1 MNNDLRLCFAET
13 LGTFILV
20 FAGTGAMIINGLYGG
35 IITHVGVAIVW
46 GLVVMT
52 VVYAFGDVSGAHVNP
67 AVTVGFWLAR
77 RFPGRRV
84 APYIVSQCLGA
95 ILASLVLSLL
105 FTDSPGLGMT
115 MPSGP
120 AIQSF
125 VVEIILTFY
134 LMFVILSVATGS
146 KEKGV
151 MAGCA
156 IGAVVGL
163 EALFAGPV
171 SGASMNPARSLAPAL
186 ASMRLEYLWIYLTAP
201 FIGSSLAVAAFHL
214 VRTARPQEG

>member
-1 MNNDLRLCFAET
+1 MNNDLRLCFAEA

-20 FAGTGAMIINGLYGG
+20 FAGTGAMIVNGLYGG
-35 IITHVGVAIVW
+35 IITHVGVAIAW

-52 VVYAFGDVSGAHVNP
+52 IVYAFGDVSGAHVNP

-95 ILASLVLSLL
+95 ILASLALSLL
-105 FTDSPGLGMT
+105 FANSSGLGMT
-115 MPSGP
+115 VPSGP

>member
-1 MNNDLRLCFAET
+1 MNNDLRLCFAEA

-20 FAGTGAMIINGLYGG
+20 FAGTGAMIVNGLYGG
-35 IITHVGVAIVW
+35 IITHVGVAIAW

-52 VVYAFGDVSGAHVNP
+52 VIYAFGDVSGAHVNP

-105 FTDSPGLGMT
+105 FANSSGLGMT
-115 MPSGP
+115 VPSGP
-120 AIQSF
+120 AMQSF

>member
-1 MNNDLRLCFAET
+1 MNNDLRLCFAEA

-20 FAGTGAMIINGLYGG
+20 FAGTGAMIVNGLYGG
-35 IITHVGVAIVW
+35 IITHVGVAIAW

-52 VVYAFGDVSGAHVNP
+52 VIYAFGDVSGAHVNP

-105 FTDSPGLGMT
+105 FANSSGLGMT
-115 MPSGP
+115 VPSGP

>member
-1 MNNDLRLCFAET
+1 MNNDLRLCFAEA

-20 FAGTGAMIINGLYGG
+20 FAGTGAMIVNGLYGG
-35 IITHVGVAIVW
+35 IITHVGVAIAW

-77 RFPGRRV
+77 RFPGRSV

-105 FTDSPGLGMT
+105 FANSSGLGMT
-115 MPSGP
+115 VPSGQ
-120 AIQSF
+120 AMQSF

-186 ASMRLEYLWIYLTAP
+186 AAMRLEDLWIYLTAP

>member
-1 MNNDLRLCFAET
+1 MNNDLRLCFAEA

-20 FAGTGAMIINGLYGG
+20 FAGTGAMIVNGLYGG
-35 IITHVGVAIVW
+35 IITHVGVAIAW

-52 VVYAFGDVSGAHVNP
+52 VIYAFGDVSGAHVNP

-105 FTDSPGLGMT
+105 FANSSGLGMT
-115 MPSGP
+115 VPSGP

-186 ASMRLEYLWIYLTAP
+186 ASMRPEYLWIYLTAP

>member
-1 MNNDLRLCFAET
+1 
-13 LGTFILV
+13 
-20 FAGTGAMIINGLYGG
+20 
-35 IITHVGVAIVW
+35 
-46 GLVVMT
+46 MT

-84 APYIVSQCLGA
+84 APYIGSQCLGA
-95 ILASLVLSLL
+95 VIASLALSLL
-105 FTDSPGLGMT
+105 FADSPGLGRT
-115 MPSGP
+115 APSGP
-120 AIQSF
+120 AVQSF

-171 SGASMNPARSLAPAL
+171 SGASMNPARSLAPAIVT
-186 ASMRLEYLWIYLTAP
+186 MRLEDLWIYLTAP
-201 FIGSSLAVAAFHL
+201 FIGASLAVAAFYL
-214 VRTARPQEG
+214 VRMVRPQEG

>member
-20 FAGTGAMIINGLYGG
+20 FAGTGAMIVNGLYGEV
-35 IITHVGVAIVW
+35 ITHVGIAIAW

-105 FTDSPGLGMT
+105 FADSPGLGMT

-120 AIQSF
+120 AMQSF

-214 VRTARPQEG
+214 VRTARQQEG

>member
-1 MNNDLRLCFAET
+1 MNNDLRLCFAEA

-20 FAGTGAMIINGLYGG
+20 FAGTGAMIVNGLYGG
-35 IITHVGVAIVW
+35 IITHVGVAIAW

-52 VVYAFGDVSGAHVNP
+52 IVYAFGDVSGAHVNP
-67 AVTVGFWLAR
+67 AVTVGFWFAR

-95 ILASLVLSLL
+95 ILASLALSLL
-105 FTDSPGLGMT
+105 FANSSGLGMT
-115 MPSGP
+115 VPSGP

-186 ASMRLEYLWIYLTAP
+186 AAMRLEYLWIYLTAP

>member
-1 MNNDLRLCFAET
+1 MNNDLRLCFAEA

-20 FAGTGAMIINGLYGG
+20 FAGTGAMIVNGLYGG
-35 IITHVGVAIVW
+35 IITHVGVAIAW

-52 VVYAFGDVSGAHVNP
+52 IVYAFGDVSGAHVNP

-95 ILASLVLSLL
+95 ILASLALSLL
-105 FTDSPGLGMT
+105 FANSSGLGMT
-115 MPSGP
+115 MPSG
-120 AIQSF
+120 AVMQSF
-125 VVEIILTFY
+125 VFEIILTFY

-186 ASMRLEYLWIYLTAP
+186 ASMRLEYLWIYLAAP